1 MPYDTIFYNYK
12 SLSKKTDERQMNKKL
27 LVKKQGKL
35 LPDLTL
41 PIPPS
46 GIVSVGNDASA
57 TIELQSD
64 AVAPEQFVIVCEGGQ
79 LTLLCRVDNTQINE
93 NILPQGSLHNLEV
106 GDTIAIGEFEIAV
119 ETEESAEKILSGK
132 AEEPAKIE
140 NIEFVPPIPA
150 VLQRE
155 ENFQSAPPIAPPSS
169 NGEKTFDPDKS
180 LSEVLDGLRSE
191 EKFYFQIENGIAE
204 KRRIYV
210 ETEEM
215 WLGWA
220 ESGDCVI
227 SENPSEIIAPR
238 AQIRKDWSGVVLYP
252 LKSKNIWLNN
262 QVLEEPHRLKND
274 DSLQML
280 SKDKFLQDAKTTVRF
295 HEPTALLVLD
305 SILPKELPPPVSL
318 ERTKAPDPIHESRTP
333 NNGKNAIVK
342 KQQTV
347 RKKGGQILG
356 YFSGLEILIMII
368 GILVAAAFI
377 FLVLEYF

>member
-1 MPYDTIFYNYK
+1 
-12 SLSKKTDERQMNKKL
+12 MNKKL

-35 LPDLTL
+35 LPEKTL

-64 AVAPEQFVIVCEGGQ
+64 AVAPEQFVVVCENGQ
-79 LTLLCRVDNTQINE
+79 MTLLCRVDNTRINGD
-93 NILPQGSLHNLEV
+93 ILPQGSLHNLEV
-106 GDTIAIGEFEIAV
+106 GDRVAIGEFELSV
-119 ETEESAEKILSGK
+119 ETDESAAKILSGR
-132 AEEPAKIE
+132 AEEPVKVQ
-140 NIEFVPPIPA
+140 NIEFVPPVPV

-155 ENFQSAPPIAPPSS
+155 ETFQPAPPSS
-169 NGEKTFDPDKS
+169 NGEKIFAPDKS
-180 LSEVLDGLRSE
+180 LSDVLEGLKAE
-191 EKFYFQIENGIAE
+191 EKFYFLIENGIAE

-227 SENPSEIIAPR
+227 SANPSDIAAPR
-238 AQIRKDWSGVVLYP
+238 AQIRKDWSGVVVYP
-252 LKSKNIWLNN
+252 LKSKNIWLNS
-262 QVLEEPHRLKND
+262 QALDEPHRLKND
-274 DSLQML
+274 DSLQLL
-280 SKDKFLQDAKTTVRF
+280 SKDKFLQDAKTTVKF

-318 ERTKAPDPIHESRTP
+318 ERTKAPDLIHESRTP
-333 NNGKNAIVK
+333 NVGRNAIAK
-342 KQQTV
+342 KQATV
-347 RKKGGQILG
+347 KKKGGRILG
-356 YFSGLEILIMII
+356 YFTGLEILIMII

>member
-1 MPYDTIFYNYK
+1 
-12 SLSKKTDERQMNKKL
+12 MNKKL

-41 PIPPS
+41 PIPSS

-57 TIELQSD
+57 TIELQGD
-64 AVAPEQFVIVCEGGQ
+64 AVAPEQFVVVCESGQ
-79 LTLLCRVDNTQINE
+79 MTLLCRVDNTQINE

-106 GDTIAIGEFEIAV
+106 GDTIAVGEFQLMV
-119 ETEESAEKILSGK
+119 ETDESAEKILSGRADEPLK
-132 AEEPAKIE
+132 AP
-140 NIEFVPPIPA
+140 NIEFVPPVPV

-155 ENFQSAPPIAPPSS
+155 ETFQPAPPNS
-169 NGEKTFDPDKS
+169 NGGKTFDPDKS
-180 LSEVLDGLRSE
+180 LSDVLEGLRSE
-191 EKFYFQIENGIAE
+191 EKFYFLIENGIAE

-227 SENPSEIIAPR
+227 SENPNEIVAPR

-252 LKSKNIWLNN
+252 LKSKNIWLNS
-262 QVLEEPHRLKND
+262 QVLDEPHRLKND

-280 SKDKFLQDAKTTVRF
+280 GKDKFLQDAKTTVKF

-318 ERTKAPDPIHESRTP
+318 ERTKAPDLIHESRTP
-333 NNGKNAIVK
+333 NSGKIAIAK
-342 KQQTV
+342 KQSAV
-347 RKKGGQILG
+347 KKKGGRMFG
-356 YFSGLEILIMII
+356 YFTGLEILIMVV
-368 GILVAAAFI
+368 GIFVAAAFI